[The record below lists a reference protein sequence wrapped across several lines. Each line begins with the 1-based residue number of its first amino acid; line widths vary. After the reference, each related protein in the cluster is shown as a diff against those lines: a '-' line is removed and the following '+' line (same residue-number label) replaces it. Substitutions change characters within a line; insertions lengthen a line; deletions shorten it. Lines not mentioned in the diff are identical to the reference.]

1 MGDSACQPLLQ
12 DVAYRDLEKD
22 DDDDDDHIHHRHHHH
37 QGDPAVVVLENEHP
51 SFCTISNSFLLQ
63 PDVTS
68 PVHQTLVSAASSG
81 SYFDK
86 SSSIFFP
93 SFSDDAGRGREDD
106 DDAWEKQTNEE
117 ICKQFYFTVPW
128 SPQIYFTVRG
138 SENFHIYLWIAKD
151 LAWSERWYY
160 AALTA
165 GIAALVWCSVLV
177 YHAYRSRC
185 KHEMYLVVALVLW
198 LTANFVWMGGEII
211 NPAFGSRETAGHI
224 MEAAIGW
231 MLIYHF
237 FIKPCRL
244 LPRDKKLDRK
254 YEAVGLHPPF
264 SYFENWR
271 QYEHL
276 HTLLWLG
283 KDLSWIQ
290 LNRYTWAI
298 CLVPTFLIGIDFII
312 TTARRKNMLIDCV
325 HYTAQLMWVIAN
337 ALWALGEIFG
347 VPGYGDDDAPHS
359 VFEFS
364 DEAVARCRWWS
375 SWMLIA
381 AYVPI
386 VMLYCVWLPLTCMG
400 TIKSVD
406 DGNDF

>member
-22 DDDDDDHIHHRHHHH
+22 DIDGH
-37 QGDPAVVVLENEHP
+37 PAVVVLENEHP

-86 SSSIFFP
+86 SSLFFP
-93 SFSDDAGRGREDD
+93 SFSDAGRGEDD

-160 AALTA
+160 AALAA

-224 MEAAIGW
+224 MEVGEVHLPFDI
-231 MLIYHF
+231 
-237 FIKPCRL
+237 L
-244 LPRDKKLDRK
+244 L
-254 YEAVGLHPPF
+254 AF
-264 SYFENWR
+264 
-271 QYEHL
+271 
-276 HTLLWLG
+276 
-283 KDLSWIQ
+283 
-290 LNRYTWAI
+290 
-298 CLVPTFLIGIDFII
+298 
-312 TTARRKNMLIDCV
+312 
-325 HYTAQLMWVIAN
+325 
-337 ALWALGEIFG
+337 
-347 VPGYGDDDAPHS
+347 
-359 VFEFS
+359 
-364 DEAVARCRWWS
+364 
-375 SWMLIA
+375 
-381 AYVPI
+381 
-386 VMLYCVWLPLTCMG
+386 
-400 TIKSVD
+400 
-406 DGNDF
+406 